1 MAFSREEFQANAIN
15 IPINVNMLLLN
26 FENTFGSRIALNVC
40 GAPSFL
46 RCKLKVS
53 RHITVLTA
61 AVDSAKGP
69 RTHPAADRLLGLT
82 GSLSVSLYNFIDLDK
97 AVEQTGLLQCALNT
111 TVFLS
116 WSFSGRGA
124 ATPLQGW
131 AREQN
136 EVLFSTKLYVY

>member
-15 IPINVNMLLLN
+15 IPINVNILLLLLN

-40 GAPSFL
+40 GAPSSL
-46 RCKLKVS
+46 RCKLKVN

-97 AVEQTGLLQCALNT
+97 AVEQTGLLQCTLYTA
-111 TVFLS
+111 VFLS

-124 ATPLQGW
+124 ATPLQ
-131 AREQN
+131 
-136 EVLFSTKLYVY
+136 